1 MYEKECL
8 IRNNFTLLYR
18 YCLWS
23 YRNFRSWFSTNFT
36 ILNCWADPKQRAAV
50 KKTGLSK
57 KKVACPDS
65 RAIGI
70 AHYLPR
76 KQNNQK
82 ASVACFVLTRQVMT
96 IMYGTSGR
104 ELWVGTLFYLFLGTF
119 IKYVQNYFREVDLR
133 HKIFLISIFV
143 CTKDFFITISDS
155 NFWSALVM
163 LILIWNDAN
172 FVKTEKIKSIEEPKF
187 FLQNF
192 RCTTNFV
199 LLEMWT
205 LVQHHEHL
213 YSIF

>member
-8 IRNNFTLLYR
+8 IRNNFTLLCR

-23 YRNFRSWFSTNFT
+23 YRNFRSWFSNNFT

-50 KKTGLSK
+50 KKNRSLQ

-104 ELWVGTLFYLFLGTF
+104 ELWVGTLFYLFWGTF
-119 IKYVQNYFREVDLR
+119 IKYVQNYFSEVDLR
-133 HKIFLISIFV
+133 HKFFLISIFV
-143 CTKDFFITISDS
+143 CTKDFFI
-155 NFWSALVM
+155 
-163 LILIWNDAN
+163 
-172 FVKTEKIKSIEEPKF
+172 
-187 FLQNF
+187 
-192 RCTTNFV
+192 
-199 LLEMWT
+199 
-205 LVQHHEHL
+205 
-213 YSIF
+213 